1 MKLVGWIEF
10 KIKTAGAKALAKE
23 IRRKSMENVYTN
35 ELRKLVAE
43 FPNRSA
49 WKRGVK
55 EYTDELLDNLE
66 ENAQYY
72 ERLPRNEK
80 ELKEWLLN
88 GAMDWEDYS
97 YGGCSLI
104 YDGDIAERLCTPS
117 ELKKKDGGRLAPNSQ
132 ESWLDVQT
140 RALRQA
146 SIRIKIKFRLL
157 KNVTD

>member
-1 MKLVGWIEF
+1 
-10 KIKTAGAKALAKE
+10 
-23 IRRKSMENVYTN
+23 ME
-35 ELRKLVAE
+35 EK
-43 FPNRSA
+43 
-49 WKRGVK
+49 
-55 EYTDELLDNLE
+55 
-66 ENAQYY
+66 AQYY

-104 YDGDIAERLCTPS
+104 YDSQIAERLCTPS
-117 ELKKKDGGRLAPNSQ
+117 ELKKKDGGRLEPNSQ

-146 SIRIKIKFRLL
+146 CIRIKSKFRLL
-157 KNVTD
+157 

>member
-1 MKLVGWIEF
+1 
-10 KIKTAGAKALAKE
+10 
-23 IRRKSMENVYTN
+23 MENVYTK
-35 ELRKLVAE
+35 ELRKLVE
-43 FPNRSA
+43 EIPNTSA

-66 ENAQYY
+66 EKAQSY

-140 RALRQA
+140 RALRDA
-146 SIRIKIKFRLL
+146 YCRIWWKFRLL
-157 KNVTD
+157 

>member
-1 MKLVGWIEF
+1 
-10 KIKTAGAKALAKE
+10 
-23 IRRKSMENVYTN
+23 MENIYTN
-35 ELRKLVAE
+35 ELRKLVEE

-55 EYTDELLDNLE
+55 KYADELLDNLE
-66 ENAQYY
+66 ERAQSY
-72 ERLPRNEK
+72 ERLPKDEK

-117 ELKKKDGGRLAPNSQ
+117 DLKKKDGGRLDPNSQ

-146 SIRIKIKFRLL
+146 CIRIKSKFRLL
-157 KNVTD
+157 

>member
-1 MKLVGWIEF
+1 
-10 KIKTAGAKALAKE
+10 
-23 IRRKSMENVYTN
+23 MENVYTK

-55 EYTDELLDNLE
+55 EYADELLDNLE
-66 ENAQYY
+66 EKAQYY

-104 YDGDIAERLCTPS
+104 YDSQIAERLCTPS
-117 ELKKKDGGRLAPNSQ
+117 ELKKKDGGRLEPSSQ

-140 RALRQA
+140 RALCQA
-146 SIRIKIKFRLL
+146 HSRIARKFRLL
-157 KNVTD
+157 

>member
-1 MKLVGWIEF
+1 
-10 KIKTAGAKALAKE
+10 
-23 IRRKSMENVYTN
+23 MENIYTN

-43 FPNRSA
+43 FQNRSA
-49 WKRGVK
+49 WKKGVK

-66 ENAQYY
+66 EKAQYY

-80 ELKEWLLN
+80 ELKEWLLY
-88 GAMDWEDYS
+88 GAVDWEDYS
-97 YGGCSLI
+97 YGGCSLR
-104 YDGDIAERLCTPS
+104 YDGDIPERLCTPS

-146 SIRIKIKFRLL
+146 SIRIKSKFRLL
-157 KNVTD
+157 

>member
-1 MKLVGWIEF
+1 
-10 KIKTAGAKALAKE
+10 
-23 IRRKSMENVYTN
+23 MENVYTK
-35 ELRKLVAE
+35 ELRKLVE
-43 FPNRSA
+43 EIPNTSA

-66 ENAQYY
+66 EKSQYY

-104 YDGDIAERLCTPS
+104 YDGQIAERLCTPS
-117 ELKKKDGGRLAPNSQ
+117 ELKKKDGGRLAPNRK

-146 SIRIKIKFRLL
+146 CIRIKSKFRLL
-157 KNVTD
+157 

>member
-1 MKLVGWIEF
+1 
-10 KIKTAGAKALAKE
+10 
-23 IRRKSMENVYTN
+23 MENVYTN
-35 ELRKLVAE
+35 ELRKLVKE
-43 FPNRSA
+43 IPNTSA

-66 ENAQYY
+66 EKAQYY

-117 ELKKKDGGRLAPNSQ
+117 EFRKKNGGRIRPNRY
-132 ESWLDVQT
+132 ETWLDEQAK
-140 RALRQA
+140 ALNYA
-146 SIRIKIKFRLL
+146 CLRIKSKFRLL
-157 KNVTD
+157 KKPQIDF

>member
-1 MKLVGWIEF
+1 
-10 KIKTAGAKALAKE
+10 
-23 IRRKSMENVYTN
+23 MENIYTK

-49 WKRGVK
+49 WKKGVK
-55 EYTDELLDNLE
+55 EYADELLDNLE
-66 ENAQYY
+66 EKSQLNG
-72 ERLPRNEK
+72 RLPKDEK

-88 GAMDWEDYS
+88 GAMDCKDYS
-97 YGGCSLI
+97 YTYCSLK
-104 YDGDIAERLCTPS
+104 YDSQIAERLCTPS

-146 SIRIKIKFRLL
+146 CIMITRKFRFL
-157 KNVTD
+157 

>member
-1 MKLVGWIEF
+1 
-10 KIKTAGAKALAKE
+10 
-23 IRRKSMENVYTN
+23 MENIYTN

-43 FPNRSA
+43 IPNTSA

-55 EYTDELLDNLE
+55 EYADELLDNLE
-66 ENAQYY
+66 EKAQIN
-72 ERLPRNEK
+72 ERFPKDEK

-88 GAMDWEDYS
+88 GATDCKDYS
-97 YGGCSLI
+97 YTYCSLK
-104 YDGDIAERLCTPS
+104 YDSQIAKRLCTPS

-146 SIRIKIKFRLL
+146 CIRIKSKFRLL

>member
-1 MKLVGWIEF
+1 
-10 KIKTAGAKALAKE
+10 
-23 IRRKSMENVYTN
+23 MENIYTN

-49 WKRGVK
+49 WKKGVK
-55 EYTDELLDNLE
+55 EYADELLDNLE
-66 ENAQYY
+66 EKAQLNG
-72 ERLPRNEK
+72 RLPKDEK

-88 GAMDWEDYS
+88 GAMDCKDYS
-97 YGGCSLI
+97 YTYCSLK
-104 YDGDIAERLCTPS
+104 YDSQIAKRLCTPS

-146 SIRIKIKFRLL
+146 SIRIKGKFRLL
-157 KNVTD
+157 EKPQIDF